1 MAALPAVVGAG
12 SAFPF
17 EHVAKAT
24 LIIAAVAFVANP
36 FPSAR
41 LYSVAT
47 VVIVQAAG
55 TGEPPGRIP
64 PVRARR
70 GAERRGA
77 RLPPA
82 VKNKW
87 EAGRAQLAAEAQAAN
102 DKLE

>member
-1 MAALPAVVGAG
+1 MALPAVVGAG
-12 SAFPF
+12 AAFPF

-55 TGEPPGRIP
+55 TGEPPRIP

-77 RLPPA
+77 RVVPA

-87 EAGRAQLAAEAQAAN
+87 EAGRAQLAAEAQTAN

>member
-12 SAFPF
+12 AAFPF

-47 VVIVQAAG
+47 VVIVQFAG
-55 TGEPPGRIP
+55 TGEPPRIP

-70 GAERRGA
+70 RAERRGA
-77 RLPPA
+77 RLVPA